1 MVLTNTQVAEK
12 QTKVLKFPQV
22 NILEEGIEQVNRSL
36 ELKRGFFVENLT
48 KEEVKI
54 FFTDS
59 TGLKEVAATHW
70 ALTDKAIVLKQS
82 IVIPL
87 AKIVAVA

>member
-12 QTKVLKFPQV
+12 QTKILRFPQV
-22 NILEEGIEQVNRSL
+22 DILEEGIEQANRSL
-36 ELKRGFFVENLT
+36 ELKREFFIGSSE

-54 FFTDS
+54 FFTDN
-59 TGLKEVAATHW
+59 TGLKEVDATYW
-70 ALTDKAIVLKQS
+70 TLTDKAVVLKQS

>member
-12 QTKVLKFPQV
+12 QTKVLKFPKV
-22 NILEEGIEQVNRSL
+22 DILEEGIEQVNRSL
-36 ELKRGFFVENLT
+36 ELKREFFVDNSK

-59 TGLKEVAATHW
+59 TGLKEVDATYW
-70 ALTDKAIVLKQS
+70 TLTDKAIVLKQS